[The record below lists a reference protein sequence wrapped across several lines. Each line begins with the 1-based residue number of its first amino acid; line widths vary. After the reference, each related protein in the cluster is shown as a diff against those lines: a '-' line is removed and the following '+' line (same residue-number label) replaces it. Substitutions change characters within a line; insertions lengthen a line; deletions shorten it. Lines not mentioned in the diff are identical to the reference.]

1 METCYKMFKTE
12 KIQSLNRKENRF
24 VIKHEVMTKFSK
36 IKSVSFY
43 EVGII
48 YCVRTFEGGKII
60 SLKDGFIGVS

>member
-1 METCYKMFKTE
+1 MFKTE
-12 KIQSLNRKENRF
+12 KIQSVNCKENRF
-24 VIKHEVMTKFSK
+24 IIKHEVMTKFSK